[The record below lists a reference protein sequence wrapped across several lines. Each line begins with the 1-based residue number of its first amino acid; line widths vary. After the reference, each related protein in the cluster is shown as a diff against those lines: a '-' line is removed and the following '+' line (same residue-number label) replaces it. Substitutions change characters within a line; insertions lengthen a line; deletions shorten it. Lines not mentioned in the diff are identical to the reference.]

1 MDTGY
6 QINIRFFY
14 PQKCSA
20 FLGQKIAL
28 QFLSRKFDDY
38 IVTRFRKAVLFYNAS
53 HNILEMGHFQDARKF
68 SISDTPRAWKLP
80 RNFRQLENYIFK
92 SLARRYG
99 EL

>member
-28 QFLSRKFDDY
+28 QFLRPENLMT
-38 IVTRFRKAVLFYNAS
+38 IMQAIILRVLGNCPAIS
-53 HNILEMGHFQDARKF
+53 GNLKITF
-68 SISDTPRAWKLP
+68 S
-80 RNFRQLENYIFK
+80 
-92 SLARRYG
+92 SL
-99 EL
+99 

>member
-28 QFLSRKFDDY
+28 QFLRPENLMTISLHD
-38 IVTRFRKAVLFYNAS
+38 
-53 HNILEMGHFQDARKF
+53 LEKLCF
-68 SISDTPRAWKLP
+68 SIM
-80 RNFRQLENYIFK
+80 
-92 SLARRYG
+92 
-99 EL
+99 